1 MHTTQSSD
9 KLHVSY
15 VPLSSLRHP
24 ERNPRAWSKEATA
37 QLEESIKRHG
47 LVDPLI
53 VNSAAGRE
61 GVIVGGNF
69 RYEVA
74 KAMGFEEVPV
84 VQVNIPDLKKEEELI
99 IRLNKNTGEFDL
111 SLLAEFDESLL
122 KDIGFTSEDLDDI
135 FPEEEFPEV
144 FNIQKEL
151 EKLKISTIDIKEGDV
166 YILGDSR
173 LMCGDS
179 MQREDVQK
187 LMGEERADMC
197 LTDPPYLLD
206 YLRGKKKHGEAT
218 EGFGL
223 KRDRRYIGTD
233 TLPDNFTD
241 LWMGNIAEIAKLDF
255 HIIVY
260 ENWKNLRIIWGEMEK
275 YWKVKNMIVWHLP
288 NRTQGFAAKYKFFS
302 KHDIAMVG
310 SSNDEEALNL
320 EPEDA
325 PLQEEYET
333 ALYAISGKPQWE
345 GYEHGKKIQP
355 TDFIDYKASDEK
367 SSGQGIIF
375 GTKPLEILIPY
386 IKVLTKR
393 GDLIVE
399 PFGGSGSTLIA
410 ATRMKRRCYL
420 MEKQPIYA
428 EVIKKRWEN
437 LTGEKAVKIDEKQ
450 CG

>member
-111 SLLAEFDESLL
+111 CLLAEFDESLL

-135 FPEEEFPEV
+135 FPEEESPEV
-144 FNIQKEL
+144 FDIQKEL
-151 EKLKISTIDIKEGDV
+151 EKLKISTIEIKEGDV
-166 YILGDSR
+166 YGLGDSR

-197 LTDPPYLLD
+197 FTDPPYILD
-206 YLRGKKKHGEAT
+206 YLHGKKKHGEAT

-233 TLPDNFTD
+233 SLPDNFTE
-241 LWMGNIAEIAKLDF
+241 L
-255 HIIVY
+255 
-260 ENWKNLRIIWGEMEK
+260 
-275 YWKVKNMIVWHLP
+275 
-288 NRTQGFAAKYKFFS
+288 
-302 KHDIAMVG
+302 
-310 SSNDEEALNL
+310 
-320 EPEDA
+320 
-325 PLQEEYET
+325 
-333 ALYAISGKPQWE
+333 
-345 GYEHGKKIQP
+345 
-355 TDFIDYKASDEK
+355 
-367 SSGQGIIF
+367 
-375 GTKPLEILIPY
+375 
-386 IKVLTKR
+386 
-393 GDLIVE
+393 
-399 PFGGSGSTLIA
+399 
-410 ATRMKRRCYL
+410 
-420 MEKQPIYA
+420 
-428 EVIKKRWEN
+428 
-437 LTGEKAVKIDEKQ
+437 
-450 CG
+450 